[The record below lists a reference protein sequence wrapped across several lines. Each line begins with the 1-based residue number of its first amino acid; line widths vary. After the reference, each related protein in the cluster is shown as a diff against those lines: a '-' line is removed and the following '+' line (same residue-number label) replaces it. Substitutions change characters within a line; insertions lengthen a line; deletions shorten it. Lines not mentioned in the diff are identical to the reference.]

1 MKIFRAIFLSAFTL
15 FLVYL
20 LQNRLADTLLSGF
33 VPSTLATAPPIGK
46 FLDPFNGFWV
56 NAEPKR
62 QPEAV
67 NLSLKGLQ
75 KKVDILIDQR
85 FVPHIFAENDQ
96 DLYFTQGYVT
106 ASQRLWQMEFL
117 THFAAGRLSEV
128 LGERAIEIDR
138 SQRRIGMLASA
149 EATLRNV
156 MKDSLSAQILL
167 AYTAGVNAYIE
178 TLEPHQYP
186 LEDKILDYKPEPW
199 SPLKVA
205 LLLKYMA
212 YDLSLANNDD
222 FANTLA
228 ANLYSEKAVDSLF
241 GSVPFQM
248 QNVIPQKTA
257 LDFKPS
263 KKPQKPKNYDSV
275 SRKVAKNLEELQH
288 ILGDVKPEKPKGSNN
303 WVIGAKKS
311 GTGFPILAGDPH
323 LSLKLPSIWYEIQLV
338 SPNVNVYGVSLPGA
352 PTVVIGFNEKIAWSI
367 TNAYTDAAD
376 FYALQFKND
385 KLEEYW
391 HDGTW
396 KKTSLRKEIIQ
407 VRGGK
412 PIVEYI
418 RHTHHGVV
426 VLEQKASLYP
436 DKPNDLYH
444 LTAPFRSALQWI
456 GADSTSNE
464 ILAFHKLNRAGNY
477 GEFMQAFAT
486 FSCPSSVVAYAD
498 VEKNIGLYVA
508 GKIPMCWNGQ
518 GKYVLD
524 GTSSEYEYN
533 QFIPYEQNPKVFN
546 PEQHFVASAN
556 QFLADSLTYP
566 YYLGY
571 DFVSPERGIRI
582 NERLASMNKVK
593 LDNVREL
600 QNDVLGVHARQALPV
615 MLARLDTLKM
625 DKETEKIWAT
635 LKKWNYLYQA
645 DSQGAT
651 FFELW
656 FSEFRKELWND
667 EFGAINHYPN
677 TDQTLR
683 ILLKDTSSRWIDNI
697 NTSEKENLKNLLQK
711 SFAGAVSKLKET
723 HKGDD
728 TNWFW
733 GRHKGFSLQHLLIP
747 NLGLDNLMTSGSP
760 RTVNA
765 TGSDHGPSWR
775 MVVMLG
781 ANSPK
786 AYGVYPGGQSGNPGS
801 FYYTNM
807 VENWRLGELE
817 ELLYLKN
824 IPQKHPKILKR
835 IQLSIRQ
842 ERKD

>member
-1 MKIFRAIFLSAFTL
+1 MRIFRAIFLSLLTL
-15 FLVYL
+15 FLVYI
-20 LQNRLADTLLSGF
+20 LQNRLADTFLSGF
-33 VPSTLATAPPIGK
+33 VPATLATAPSIGK

-62 QPEAV
+62 QPETV

-75 KKVDILIDQR
+75 KKVDVLIDQR
-85 FVPHIFAENDQ
+85 LVPHIFAENDR
-96 DLYFTQGYVT
+96 DLYFAQGYIT

-128 LGERAIEIDR
+128 LGERALEIDR

-156 MKDSLSAQILL
+156 MKDSLSAQILN
-167 AYTAGVNAYIE
+167 AYAAGVNAYIE

-186 LEDKILDYKPEPW
+186 LEYKILDYKPENW
-199 SPLKVA
+199 SPLKTA

-212 YDLSLANNDD
+212 YDLSLSYNDD

-228 ANLYSEKAVDSLF
+228 ANLYSEKSVDSIY
-241 GSVPFQM
+241 SATPFQM
-248 QNVIPQKTA
+248 QPVIPPKTA

-263 KKPQKPKNYDSV
+263 KKPQKPKSYDSV
-275 SRKVAKNLEELQH
+275 SKKVAKNLEELQN
-288 ILGDVKPEKPKGSNN
+288 ILGNIKAEKSKGSNN

-311 GTGFPILAGDPH
+311 ETGYPILAGDPH

-338 SPNVNVYGVSLPGA
+338 SPNVNVYGVSLPGT
-352 PTVVIGFNEKIAWSI
+352 PTVVIGFNDKIAWSI

-376 FYALQFKND
+376 FYALQFKD
-385 KLEEYW
+385 DRLEEYL
-391 HDGTW
+391 HDGVW
-396 KKTSLRKEIIQ
+396 KKTSLRKEVIQ
-407 VRGGK
+407 VRGAK
-412 PIVEYI
+412 PVIEYI
-418 RHTHHGVV
+418 RHTHHGAVI
-426 VLEQKASLYP
+426 LEQKANLYP
-436 DKPNDLYH
+436 DKPNELYH

-456 GADSTSNE
+456 GADSSSNE
-464 ILAFHKLNRAGNY
+464 ILTFHKLNRADNY
-477 GEFMQAFAT
+477 SEFVQAFAS
-486 FSCPSSVVAYAD
+486 FACPSLVVAYAD
-498 VEKNIGLYVA
+498 IEKNIGLYVA
-508 GKIPMCWNGQ
+508 GKIPMRWNEQ

-524 GTSSEYEYN
+524 GTSSEYEYK
-533 QFIPYEQNPKVFN
+533 QYIPYEQNPKVLN
-546 PEQHFVASAN
+546 PEQQFVASAN
-556 QFLADSLTYP
+556 QFIADSLTYP

-571 DFVSPERGIRI
+571 DFISPERAIRI
-582 NERLASMNKVK
+582 NEKLVSMNKIK

-600 QNDVLGVHARQALPV
+600 QNDVLGVHARQALPA
-615 MLARLDTLKM
+615 MLAYLDTLKI
-625 DKETEKIWAT
+625 DKDTEKIFTT
-635 LKKWNYLYQA
+635 LKKWNYLYQS

-651 FFELW
+651 FFEVW
-656 FSEFRKELWND
+656 FLEFRKELWND
-667 EFGAINHYPN
+667 EFGEINHYPN

-697 NTSEKENLKNLLQK
+697 HTSEKENLKVLVQK
-711 SFAGAVSKLKET
+711 SFDAAIVKLKER
-723 HKGDD
+723 HKGNEE
-728 TNWFW
+728 NWFW
-733 GRHKGFSLQHLLIP
+733 GRYKGFSLQHLLIP
-747 NLGLDNLMTSGSP
+747 NLGLENLMTSGSS

-801 FYYTNM
+801 SYYANM

-824 IPQKHPKILKR
+824 IPQKHPKILTR
-835 IQLSIRQ
+835 MQLSD
-842 ERKD
+842 ETN